1 MKKNQLALWAGVSAF
16 FATLLAVGAI
26 DILNPSDQASLLSG
40 VVVGLITA
48 GAVYS
53 KQRMTDAKEGRIH
66 GGVIHIAEIGDKKV
80 FTLELADEPVMF
92 EDKKEIVFQVNVND
106 GDKGEE

>member
-1 MKKNQLALWAGVSAF
+1 MMKKNQLALWAGVSAF

-53 KQRMTDAKEGRIH
+53 KQRLVDAKDERIH
-66 GGVIHIAEIGDKKV
+66 GGVLQITEVGDKKV
-80 FTLELADEPVMF
+80 FTLELSEEPVIF
-92 EDKKEIVFQVNVND
+92 EDKKEVVFQVNVD
-106 GDKGEE
+106 PGEK

>member
-26 DILNPSDQASLLSG
+26 DILNPSDQASLFSG

-53 KQRMTDAKEGRIH
+53 KQRLVDAKEGRIH
-66 GGVIHIAEIGDKKV
+66 GGIIQITEVGDKKL

-92 EDKKEIVFQVNVND
+92 EDKKEVIFKVSVNQ
-106 GDKGEE
+106 GEE